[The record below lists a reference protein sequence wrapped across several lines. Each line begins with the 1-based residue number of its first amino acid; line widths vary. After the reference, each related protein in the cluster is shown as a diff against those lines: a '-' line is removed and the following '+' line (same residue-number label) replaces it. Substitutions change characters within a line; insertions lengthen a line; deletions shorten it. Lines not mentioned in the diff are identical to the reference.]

1 MDRNIIQRILQV
13 VLLLLFLVVY
23 IPFTLMFLVAAKMPV
38 WVNWLPLI
46 LIILV
51 IYGLVKQQKWQYY
64 FFAAVAFTS
73 IFVALGGKIHFLI
86 TLGNLFIIGLS
97 MYLIQFKL
105 DVNKPKRKRKK
116 KK

>member
-46 LIILV
+46 LII
-51 IYGLVKQQKWQYY
+51 
-64 FFAAVAFTS
+64 
-73 IFVALGGKIHFLI
+73 
-86 TLGNLFIIGLS
+86 
-97 MYLIQFKL
+97 
-105 DVNKPKRKRKK
+105 
-116 KK
+116 